1 MKIVGIILM
10 AGQGMRFGHALP
22 KQFHRLSGKAVYEQ
36 TLEVFE
42 NAKVF
47 DDIILVCHPDFIDTV
62 QKTHSHIQVISG
74 GVDRQASSLA
84 GIQAASRADIVLI
97 HDGARPFVNKR
108 ILWDNIEAAKKYG
121 AVNTCIPSNDTIVHA
136 QDGLSIDTIPKRSEY
151 WRGQTPQSFKRDLI
165 LKAHELSSLSN
176 ATDDCQL
183 VHNMGHSVHIVMGD
197 ERNIK
202 ITSELDLFLAEQL
215 MRKSHDVTLKTVTS
229 IYGKQFAIVGGNSDI
244 GIEICKQLKEAG
256 AKAISI
262 GRGGSD
268 FTADGSSYTQ
278 IKSAFNAIEKL
289 HGPIDGVVNCIGKL
303 MIKGVR
309 ELSERDMSELID
321 SNLMSAIYS
330 CKAAH
335 VKKGGSLINIASS
348 SYFRGRANYALY
360 SSAKAALVNFTQAL
374 AEEWPEMQINALVPT
389 RVNTKM
395 RKSCFPDEDTKL
407 LLTPKKVAESVISL
421 LKDNQLTGSVIE
433 VRP

>member
-1 MKIVGIILM
+1 M

-47 DDIILVCHPDFIDTV
+47 HSIILVCHPDFIDTV
-62 QKTHSHIQVISG
+62 QKMHPHIQVIPG
-74 GVDRQASSLA
+74 GADRQASSLA
-84 GIQAASRADIVLI
+84 GIRAAADADIVVI
-97 HDGARPFVNKR
+97 HDGARPFVTKR
-108 ILWDNIEAAKKYG
+108 ILYENIEAAKIHG
-121 AVNTCIPSNDTIVHA
+121 AVNTCIPSSDTIV
-136 QDGLSIDTIPKRSEY
+136 QSKDGLSINTIPKRSEY

-165 LKAHELSSLSN
+165 LKAHELASLSN

-183 VHNMGHSVHIVMGD
+183 VHKMGHPVHIVMGD

-215 MRKSHDVTLKTVTS
+215 MRKSQDVTLQTKGS
-229 IYGKQFAIVGGNSDI
+229 IFGKQFAIVGGNSDI
-244 GIEICKQLKEAG
+244 GKEICKQLKEAG

-262 GRGGSD
+262 ARSDSD
-268 FTADGSSYTQ
+268 FTADGSSYAQ
-278 IKSAFNAIEKL
+278 IKKAFSAIEKQ
-289 HGPIDGVVNCIGKL
+289 HGPIDGVVNCFGKL
-303 MIKGVR
+303 LIKGVR
-309 ELSERDMSELID
+309 ELSEDEMHELID
-321 SNLMSAIYS
+321 SNLMSAVYS
-330 CKAAH
+330 CKAAC

-395 RKSCFPDEDTKL
+395 RKSCFPSEDTSL

-421 LKDNQLTGSVIE
+421 LKENQLTGSVIE

>member
-1 MKIVGIILM
+1 M

-42 NAKVF
+42 HSNLF
-47 DDIILVCHPDFIDTV
+47 DKIILVCHPDFIETV
-62 QKTHSHIQVISG
+62 QKAHPNIQVIPG
-74 GVDRQASSLA
+74 GANRQASSLA
-84 GIQAASRADIVLI
+84 GIQAAVDADIVVI
-97 HDGARPFVNKR
+97 HDGARPFVNQR
-108 ILWDNIEAAKKYG
+108 ILSKNIEAAKIHG
-121 AVNTCIPSNDTIVHA
+121 AVNTCIPSSDTIVHS
-136 QDGLSIDTIPKRSEY
+136 QNGCTIDTIPTRSHY

-165 LKAHELSSLSN
+165 LKAHALTKQDN

-183 VHNMGHSVHIVMGD
+183 VHNMGHPVHIAMGD

-215 MRKSHDVTLKTVTS
+215 MRTSHPVAPQNDVS
-229 IYGKQFAIVGGNSDI
+229 ICGKQFAIVGGNSDI
-244 GIEICKQLKEAG
+244 GKEICKQLKEAG

-262 GRGGSD
+262 ARDDSD
-268 FTADGSSYTQ
+268 FTADGSSYAQ
-278 IKSAFNAIEKL
+278 INSAFSAIEKE
-289 HGPIDGVVNCIGKL
+289 HGPIDGVVNCFGKL

-309 ELSERDMSELID
+309 ELSEKDMHELID
-321 SNLMSAIYS
+321 SNLMSAVYS
-330 CKAAH
+330 CKAAR
-335 VKKGGSLINIASS
+335 VKKGGALINIASS

-374 AEEWPEMQINALVPT
+374 AEEWPEMHINALVPT

-395 RKSCFPDEDTKL
+395 RKSCFPSEDTSL